1 MLDFPYLSVS
11 TAAYLIQYFEA
22 GKNMWLDIFR
32 VVFVLFHAVDAYS
45 YKEKMETTSSI
56 STERL

>member
-32 VVFVLFHAVDAYS
+32 VVFVILNEVDS
-45 YKEKMETTSSI
+45 Y
-56 STERL
+56 